1 MGGLL
6 DSLVRHL
13 AVAAVV
19 LNTSKPVALTTIAIF
34 FSFKLGRPAWLR

>member
-19 LNTSKPVALTTIAIF
+19 LNTSKPVALTTITIF
-34 FSFKLGRPAWLR
+34 FHSNWGGPHG